1 VPPNWSAPANSV
13 LFPTDTF
20 SLEASPRPATLICMR
35 TVFRTDDPDVRPYP
49 LLTALVVPRPIAWIS
64 TLSIDGIGNLAP
76 HSFFSVACANPP
88 IVSWTSVG
96 HKDTLANV
104 LATGEFVVNLASLP
118 DLDRINHSSAAF
130 AAEDDEASRLDI
142 AMEPSE
148 LVSPPRVTS
157 SPASLECT
165 LHSTTELGDS
175 TLVLGTVVAI
185 TVDSAALVNGHPEMS
200 RLQPVSRL
208 GKDEWGLPPQVH
220 ATPRPRKP
228 QDIP

>member
-1 VPPNWSAPANSV
+1 
-13 LFPTDTF
+13 
-20 SLEASPRPATLICMR
+20 MR
-35 TVFRTDDPDVRPYP
+35 TVFRIDDPDVKPYP

-64 TLSIDGIGNLAP
+64 TLSVDGIGNLAP
-76 HSFFSVACANPP
+76 HSFFSVACASPP

-104 LATGEFVVNLASLP
+104 LATGEFVINLATLP
-118 DLDRINHSSAAF
+118 QLDLVNHSSAAF
-130 AAEDDEASRLDI
+130 PPEDDEASSLDI
-142 AMEPSE
+142 AMEASE
-148 LVSPPRVTS
+148 LVSPPRVAG

-165 LHSTTELGDS
+165 LHSTLELGDS

-185 TVDSAALVNGHPEMS
+185 TVDEYVLVDGHPEMG

-208 GKDEWGLPPQVH
+208 GRDEWGLPPQVH

-228 QDIP
+228 EDID

>member
-1 VPPNWSAPANSV
+1 
-13 LFPTDTF
+13 
-20 SLEASPRPATLICMR
+20 MR
-35 TVFRTDDPDVRPYP
+35 TVFRTADPDVTVYP

-104 LATGEFVVNLASLP
+104 LATGEFVVNLANRAN
-118 DLDRINHSSAAF
+118 LDHVNDSSAPYAPD
-130 AAEDDEASRLDI
+130 DDEATALGI

-148 LVSPPRVTS
+148 LVSPPRVAS

-165 LHSTTELGDS
+165 LHSTIDLGDS
-175 TLVLGTVVAI
+175 VLVLGDVVAI
-185 TVDSAALVNGHPEMS
+185 TVDETMIVDGHPEIG
-200 RLQPVSRL
+200 RLQPVARL
-208 GKDEWGLPPQVH
+208 GRNEWGLPPEVIS
-220 ATPRPRKP
+220 TPRPLQAPNGR
-228 QDIP
+228 